1 MSPTAI
7 YLHIPF
13 CHRRCFYC
21 DFPIKVIG
29 DRRHGGNFPLVD
41 RYLEVLTAEIRAT
54 PPNDKA
60 IETLFL
66 GGGTPSLLTVSQL
79 ESLLNVIQQ
88 HFTLLPTA
96 EVSIEIDPGTF
107 DRAQL
112 AGYRD
117 LGVNRF
123 SLGVQAFQASLLAG
137 AGRSHTLAEVYTAI
151 DLIHQTQIKNWSLD
165 LISGLPQQSQADW
178 DWSLQEAIAAQ
189 PAHLSLYDLV
199 LEPQTVFG
207 KRYPSGEFPF
217 PPEDLSAD
225 LYRISHDRLA
235 QAGYQHYEIS
245 NYAQPT
251 YQCRHNRIYWTNQAY
266 YGFGMG
272 ATSYVDQRRVDRPR
286 VLADYEAWVQRYCQ
300 EGADFWL
307 NHAVDTAND
316 RFLDTLM
323 LGLRLQE
330 GVDLQPLAT
339 LYPQQVDRLLKALI
353 PYENRGWVR
362 VTFPEPE
369 NEREG
374 QAKDGQI
381 KDGQDS
387 DRPYPRVQLTD
398 PEGFLFS
405 NQVLSTIFALAA

>member
-1 MSPTAI
+1 VSPTAI

-54 PPNDKA
+54 PPSDKA
-60 IETLFL
+60 IETLFF

-79 ESLLNVIQQ
+79 ESLLNAIRR
-88 HFTLLPTA
+88 HFSLIPTA
-96 EVSIEIDPGTF
+96 EISIEIDPGTF

-123 SLGVQAFQASLLAG
+123 SLGVQAFQPSLLAG

-151 DLIHQTQIKNWSLD
+151 DLIHQAQIKNWSLD

-225 LYRISHDRLA
+225 LYRTSHDRLA

-272 ATSYVDQRRVDRPR
+272 ATSYVDHRRVDRPR
-286 VLADYEAWVQRYCQ
+286 ILADYEAWVQRYCQ
-300 EGADFWL
+300 QGADFWL

-330 GVDLQPLAT
+330 GVDLQPLAA

-369 NEREG
+369 SKGQENKDQEG
-374 QAKDGQI
+374 
-381 KDGQDS
+381 
-387 DRPYPRVQLTD
+387 DRSYPRVQLTD

-405 NQVLSTIFALAA
+405 NQVLSTIFALST